1 MAKNVNYFDSRFT
14 NAQLATMLKATYK
27 ELHGTDIDTSDMGR
41 CTLAAKLEDLDRL
54 TAALGAMTSVNKAVQ

>member
-1 MAKNVNYFDSRFT
+1 MAKTVNYFDSRFT

-41 CTLAAKLEDLDRL
+41 CTLAAKLEDLDNEVEL
-54 TAALGAMTSVNKAVQ
+54 LQTA